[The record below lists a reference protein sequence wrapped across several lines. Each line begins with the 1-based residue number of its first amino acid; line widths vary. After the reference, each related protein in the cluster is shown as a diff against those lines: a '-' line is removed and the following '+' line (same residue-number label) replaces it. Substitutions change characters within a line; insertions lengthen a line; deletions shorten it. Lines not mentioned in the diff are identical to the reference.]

1 MEFTPD
7 CDSDN
12 VWPRTRGDS
21 FTSFP
26 QNLFSVGMITHP
38 WAKLKRKDDKDRS
51 SPVVDWHPLIAHSAD
66 VAACLEMLLRHT
78 ILETR
83 TAHLMGQDDLSEQQI
98 QRLCAL
104 AALHDAGKVNRGFQN
119 RSQENPPFTD
129 NHVTPIVG
137 LLKGNENPRKLREA
151 LPLKEIYN
159 WYDSDWKLTRSWL
172 QTTWS
177 HHGSPVNNPVLK
189 NKRWDDKA
197 LRDLRKVGEWAQ
209 QWYPLAFEKKVDS
222 FDNPQLQHLFNG
234 ALTMADW
241 LGSNAS
247 FFPYEPGRTEPN
259 YAISEARCRARDA
272 LKRVGLFPNRYADPC
287 LKNILGGH
295 NPYDVQ
301 SRLQDLPTSTE
312 GTITILESA
321 TGSGKTE
328 AAIGRFVHLLK
339 KGLVDSMYFAV
350 PTRAAAKQLFDRVV
364 RARDAVFGRDYPP
377 VHLAVPGYLKVDR
390 TEGKRESMFDVRWP
404 GDIDRLGWAAEQSK
418 QYTTSPIA
426 VGTVDQVLLS
436 GLRTKYAHARM
447 AGLARSFLVVDEV
460 HASSA
465 YMTEL
470 LHKIVHRHWA
480 IGGHTLLMSATLAAH
495 ARSRY
500 TGSAKLSLEESKNQ
514 DYPLITHVNGN
525 ECIEQVHAQA
535 QSGANKK
542 VSVDFEPLADSLE
555 EIIQI
560 AEQAAS
566 KGASVLIIRNTV
578 KSCRA
583 LFNNISP
590 SYLLTVKGLTVPH
603 HSRYAA
609 EDRELLDNKIESVY
623 GKKGSKRKGVITV
636 ATQTVEQSLDID
648 ADLLITDLCPMD
660 VLLQRIGR
668 LHRHD
673 RTDEGGQSL
682 RPEGYQEAGCV
693 VLTPKNRDLTA
704 NIRDSGQAYP
714 NPSPGLGSVY
724 KDLRIIEATWRTLE
738 YHSLISIPCDN
749 RVLVEKSMHPE
760 VVQDITNSSNKWL
773 NHLKYIRTNNR
784 SDVMKA
790 KNNSLYFNK
799 QFTAEEN
806 KFSGKCLPTRL
817 GEPNIKV
824 DFPTL
829 IKSPF
834 GNQISGVTL
843 SPYFFDS
850 DERPDDGKA
859 VNLQVAEKAFAFSF
873 AGEEFIYTHTGI
885 NKKHDDEST

>member
-1 MEFTPD
+1 
-7 CDSDN
+7 
-12 VWPRTRGDS
+12 
-21 FTSFP
+21 
-26 QNLFSVGMITHP
+26 MITHP
-38 WAKLKRKDDKDRS
+38 WAKLKREDDRDPTS
-51 SPVVDWHPLIAHSAD
+51 AVVDWHPLVAHSAD

-83 TAHLMGQDDLSEQQI
+83 TAHLMGQDDLSEQQV

-119 RSQENPPFTD
+119 RSQQNPPFTD
-129 NHVTPIVG
+129 NHITPMVG
-137 LLKGNENPRKLREA
+137 LLKGDKNPRKLRVA
-151 LPLKEIYN
+151 LPLKAMFSWYN
-159 WYDSDWKLTRSWL
+159 HNWQLTCSWL

-177 HHGSPVNNPVLK
+177 HHGSPVSISSPK
-189 NKRWDDKA
+189 NERWDDQA
-197 LRDLRKVGEWAQ
+197 LSDLKKVGEWAQ
-209 QWYPLAFEKKVDS
+209 QWYPAAFEKNADS
-222 FDNPQLQHLFNG
+222 FDSPHLQHLFNG

-241 LGSNAS
+241 LGSSAT
-247 FFPYEPGRTEPN
+247 FFPYEPGRTEPS
-259 YAISEARCRARDA
+259 YAISEARRRSKDA
-272 LKRVGLFPNRYADPC
+272 LKRVGLFPNRYANSS

-295 NPYDVQ
+295 NPYKVQ
-301 SRLQDLPTSTE
+301 SRLKDLPTSAK
-312 GTITILESA
+312 GTITVLESA

-364 RARDAVFGRDYPP
+364 RARDAIFGRDYPP
-377 VHLAVPGYLKVDR
+377 VHLAVPGYLKVDH
-390 TEGKRESMFDVRWP
+390 TEGERKGMYDVRWP

-470 LHKIVHRHWA
+470 LHKVVQRHWA
-480 IGGHTLLMSATLAAH
+480 IGGHALLMSATLGAH
-495 ARSRY
+495 ARSHY
-500 TGSAKLSLEESKNQ
+500 TGGPELSLEESKNQ

-525 ECIEQVHAQA
+525 EPIQQVNAEA
-535 QSGANKK
+535 QSGANKE
-542 VSVDFEPLADSLE
+542 VSIDFEPLMDSPKD
-555 EIIQI
+555 ITQI

-566 KGASVLIIRNTV
+566 KGVSVLIIRNTV
-578 KSCRA
+578 SSCRV

-590 SYLLTVKGLTVPH
+590 SHSLTVKGIAAPH

-623 GKKGSKRKGVITV
+623 GKKGVKRQGVITV

-648 ADLLITDLCPMD
+648 ADLLIADLCPMD

-673 RTDEGGQSL
+673 RKDDDGQSL
-682 RPEGYQEAGCV
+682 RPEGYQHAKCV
-693 VLTPKNRDLTA
+693 VLTPEERDMTA

-714 NPSPGLGSVY
+714 NPGPGLGSVY
-724 KDLRIIEATWRTLE
+724 NDLRIIEATWRALE
-738 YHSLISIPCDN
+738 SRSSISIPRDN
-749 RVLVEKSMHPE
+749 RVLVEESVHPE
-760 VVQDITNSSNKWL
+760 IIQAVTNSSEKWID
-773 NHLKYIRTNNR
+773 HERYVRTDER
-784 SDVMKA
+784 SDVMEA
-790 KNNSLYFNK
+790 KNNVLYFNK
-799 QFTAEEN
+799 RFTADTN
-806 KFSGKCLPTRL
+806 KFSGKRLPTRL
-817 GEPNIKV
+817 GEPDVRIE
-824 DFPTL
+824 FPTSV
-829 IKSPF
+829 KSPF

-843 SPYFFDS
+843 PPHLFDS
-850 DERPDDGKA
+850 DERPGDGEA
-859 VNLQVAEKAFAFSF
+859 TDLQVTKEGFTFTF
-873 AGEEFIYTHTGI
+873 AGEDFIYTNLGI
-885 NKKHDDEST
+885 EKETQ